1 MAIILDEEDLKFL
14 KEAGLRFFNNEEKY
28 RNAPIRR
35 ERGDFEECW
44 VYTDSNYVVFS
55 GTAKAR
61 HRSLITPERS
71 IQRNLSEV
79 NKNEYYS

>member
-1 MAIILDEEDLKFL
+1 MAIILDEEDLKFI
-14 KEAGLRFFNNEEKY
+14 KKAGLRFFNNEEKY

-55 GTAKAR
+55 GTAKSEAPLFDYAR
-61 HRSLITPERS
+61 KKYPEEF
-71 IQRNLSEV
+71 I
-79 NKNEYYS
+79 